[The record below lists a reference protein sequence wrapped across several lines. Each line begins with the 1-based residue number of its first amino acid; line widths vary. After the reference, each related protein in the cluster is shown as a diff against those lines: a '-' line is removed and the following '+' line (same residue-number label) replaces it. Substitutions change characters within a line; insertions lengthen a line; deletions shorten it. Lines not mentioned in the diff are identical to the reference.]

1 MPLYK
6 METKSHFT
14 FLQGINGEIIIVI
27 NKNLFYTYLVDKRT
41 NQETGV
47 ISGIIAPKEKTLVS

>member
-1 MPLYK
+1 MFSLIS

-14 FLQGINGEIIIVI
+14 FLQGINGRIIIMI
-27 NKNLFYTYLVDKRT
+27 DKNQFDTYLVDKKHP

-47 ISGIIAPKEKTLVS
+47 ISWVVASKD